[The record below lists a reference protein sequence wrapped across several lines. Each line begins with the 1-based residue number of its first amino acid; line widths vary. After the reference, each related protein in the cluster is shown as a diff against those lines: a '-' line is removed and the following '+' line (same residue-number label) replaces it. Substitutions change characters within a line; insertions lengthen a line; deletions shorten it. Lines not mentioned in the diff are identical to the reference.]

1 MTVPTGGAWVE
12 GESHRFYLE
21 RPGFLF
27 GWCLLGELTRYPAT
41 PHMLYEGWGWF
52 TRWVASNGSKR
63 SHAVLNRYALAGM
76 GYRTPEAARSACSAV
91 VAAWVLSGELRHVA

>member
-1 MTVPTGGAWVE
+1 MAKKPPTAARTWVGPDQLAPLLVPLA
-12 GESHRFYLE
+12 
-21 RPGFLF
+21 
-27 GWCLLGELTRYPAT
+27 ELTRYPAT

-76 GYRTPEAARSACSAV
+76 GYRTPEAARAACSAV
-91 VAAWVLSGELRHVA
+91 VAGWVLSGELRHVA

>member
-21 RPGFLF
+21 RPGFRF
-27 GWCLLGELTRYPAT
+27 GWCLLGELTRDPAG
-41 PHMLYEGWGWF
+41 PGGWGWF

-63 SHAVLNRYALAGM
+63 SHAALNRYALAGM
-76 GYRTPEAARSACSAV
+76 GYRTPEAARSACSAA
-91 VAAWVLSGELRHVA
+91 VAAWVLSGELRHVS